1 MFPLNKIPGIL
12 FVGLLVLTACS
23 SAPPTIATSA
33 PQPTATAIKVLPTP
47 SIPGDS
53 IRRGDLQV
61 TMVQAEIT
69 EDFITEY
76 GSTRI
81 PSPEMKFMWV
91 HVQLKNVGQNQIDT
105 PLPEHFSV
113 LYAETELKPTYGH
126 RKDYAEYTALDP
138 VIFPN
143 QDLDAWLRFD
153 IPDTAELKDLRFV
166 FLPES
171 SQVGT
176 SFSSPNYPYSEDKPT
191 YVWNC
196 AP

>member
-23 SAPPTIATSA
+23 SAPPTVATPV

-53 IRRGDLQV
+53 IRWGNLQV

-81 PSPEMKFMWV
+81 PSPGMKFMWV

-105 PLPEHFSV
+105 PLPEHFSA

-143 QDLDAWLRFD
+143 QQLEAWLRFD
-153 IPDTAELKDLRFV
+153 IPDTAELKDLRFI

-171 SQVGT
+171 SQIGT
-176 SFSSPNYPYSEDKPT
+176 SFSSPNYPYSDDKPA
-191 YVWNC
+191 YVWKC